1 MKRFM
6 LLSAALLG
14 AAYSA
19 PVSAETTIP
28 TTPDGAKAV
37 CKTGATSCSMV
48 PCGSTY
54 CSAHCP
60 TPSDCYV
67 IVFFKRPATKDWIRA
82 TLKKQ

>member
-1 MKRFM
+1 MKKIFLYAAAFSFVM
-6 LLSAALLG
+6 LPGPA
-14 AAYSA
+14 
-19 PVSAETTIP
+19 SAETTIP
-28 TTPDGAKAV
+28 TTPAGAKSV

-67 IVFFKRPATKDWIRA
+67 IVFM
-82 TLKKQ
+82 KKPKHPPVVNRERHS

>member
-1 MKRFM
+1 MKKLM
-6 LLSAALLG
+6 LLSAAL
-14 AAYSA
+14 AFVTYSA

-28 TTPDGAKAV
+28 TTPDGAKGV

-60 TPSDCYV
+60 NPSDCYV
-67 IVFFKRPATKDWIRA
+67 IVFMKKPKPGHPIVTAKR
-82 TLKKQ
+82 Q